1 MKVAIVADS
10 NSGITRS
17 AAKELG
23 VFSVPMP
30 VIIDGETYFEGVDID
45 SETFY
50 KSLMAGKN
58 VTTAQPS
65 PGDLMQLWDEILADG
80 YDSIVYIP
88 MSSSLSGSCHTAI
101 GLAADYDGKVQV
113 VDNHR
118 ISVPQKHS
126 VLDAIRLAEE
136 GLSALEIRKTL
147 EADAFQTSIYIAVDT
162 LEFLKKGGRVTAA
175 AAAIGTVLNL
185 KPILSIQG
193 EKLDAYAKVRG
204 MKKAHRTMLEAIQK
218 DIDTRF
224 ADLPKDQLRIGVAG
238 TSLDPEVTQAWI
250 NLVRETFPG
259 YDLIYDPLSC
269 SIGTHTGPNALG
281 ICVSRIC
288 P

>member
-10 NSGITRS
+10 NSGITKS
-17 AAKELG
+17 IAQEMG
-23 VFSVPMP
+23 IFSVPMP
-30 VIIDGETYFEGVDID
+30 VMIDGETFYEGVDID

-50 KSLMAGKN
+50 TSMTSGKN

-65 PGDLMQLWDEILADG
+65 PGDVLQLWDEILADG

-88 MSSSLSGSCHTAI
+88 MSSGLSGSCGSAMA
-101 GLAADYDGKVQV
+101 LSADYDGKVQV

-118 ISVPQKHS
+118 VSVTQKHS
-126 VLDAIRLAEE
+126 VFDAIRLAKE
-136 GLSALEIRKTL
+136 GLSAVEIRKAL
-147 EADAFQTSIYIAVDT
+147 EANAYQSSIYVAVDT

-185 KPILSIQG
+185 KPVLSIQG

-204 MKKAHRTMLEAIQK
+204 MKKAQRTMLEAVQK

-224 ADLPKDQLRIGVAG
+224 ADVPKEQLRIGVAS
-238 TSLDPEVTQAWI
+238 TALDPSISQMWI
-250 NLVRETFPG
+250 DYVHEAFPD
-259 YDLIYDPLSC
+259 YDMFYDPLSF
-269 SIGTHTGPNALG
+269 SIGAHVGPNALG
-281 ICVSRIC
+281 LGISQAN
-288 P
+288 